1 MWLVS
6 SFFNLEYWPESQ
18 KSSKLSRKFLFY
30 VDMNACAFWRAL
42 RAVLS
47 TPFGYK
53 LQTIWAICGR
63 ARGFRTQECARSCD
77 MSTNEIF
84 DKIKYFLT
92 SWLSSYLEN
101 SLLSLKKAS
110 FFGGGGKK
118 KRLAKLSETYFNLF
132 WGGGTGTFRL
142 RVEEK

>member
-1 MWLVS
+1 
-6 SFFNLEYWPESQ
+6 
-18 KSSKLSRKFLFY
+18 
-30 VDMNACAFWRAL
+30 MNACAFWRAL

-110 FFGGGGKK
+110 FFGGVEKKNVWPNYQKHTLICFGGEGRARFAYVLKK
-118 KRLAKLSETYFNLF
+118 SKHVLSNHFSFIQENIVSDFSRYS
-132 WGGGTGTFRL
+132 
-142 RVEEK
+142 E